1 MVSDCW
7 LSWGVYGLRAGW
19 VNGGLL
25 GARRVFSRLGGG
37 ALAGA
42 FVMAAA
48 SYPLTLG
55 ADEPPSPA
63 TKAAETKAA
72 ETKAAPADL
81 TSQLKA
87 ASKQVASE
95 QTFLLQYRPEKGQT
109 IRWKVVHL
117 VTVDTKIR
125 GSEQTAKTRSVS
137 TKAWRV
143 TDVDADGNVT
153 VVLTVEQADM
163 WQSVSGRQEVRYN
176 SKTDSVPPREYEQVA
191 KSIGVPLA
199 TVTFNRHGRVLKR
212 DSAQPQFNVG
222 LGELTIPLPE
232 QPVKIGA
239 KWNVPEELSVRL
251 EDGRVQRIKT
261 RLLYSLDKVE
271 TGVATIGV
279 KTEILTPVTD
289 PKVHSQ
295 IVQRMTNGAL
305 KFDLEAGRLISK
317 QVDLD
322 ETVVGFSGADSVMQ
336 YLARLTEEMQS
347 VGDAPAAAES
357 QPANFTVPR

>member
-1 MVSDCW
+1 MIDHLRSTKR
-7 LSWGVYGLRAGW
+7 LSVFLTTS
-19 VNGGLL
+19 GLL
-25 GARRVFSRLGGG
+25 CGLVLGLATGVPEICSST
-37 ALAGA
+37 AGA
-42 FVMAAA
+42 QEA
-48 SYPLTLG
+48 S
-55 ADEPPSPA
+55 E
-63 TKAAETKAA
+63 
-72 ETKAAPADL
+72 APAKASGPDL

-87 ASKQVASE
+87 ASKQVAGE

-137 TKAWRV
+137 QKAWRV
-143 TDVDADGNVT
+143 TDVDAEGNVT
-153 VVLTVEQADM
+153 VVLTIEHVDM
-163 WQSVSGRQEVRYN
+163 WQSLSGRQEVRYN
-176 SKTDSVPPREYEQVA
+176 SRTDAVPPREYEAVA

-212 DSAQPQFNVG
+212 DSSQPQFNAG

-232 QPVKIGA
+232 QPVKLGA
-239 KWNVPEELSVRL
+239 KWNVPEEVSVRL

-279 KTEILTPVTD
+279 KTEILTPVSD

-295 IVQRMTNGAL
+295 IVQRMTNGSL
-305 KFDLEAGRLISK
+305 KFDLEAGRLLSK

-336 YLARLTEEMQS
+336 YLARLTEDVQS
-347 VGDAPAAAES
+347 VGDTEPAGEAAGKVVGEAAAGAAVEAAAK
-357 QPANFTVPR
+357 PEATTVPR